1 MRHKDGTILN
11 AMDSVIHITTGSF
24 PNTVTWVK
32 ILLIFGHGL
41 FLMITVTL
49 LWVDRGRPDISPFGD
64 CAIYSE
70 NSVNYVFFPL
80 N

>member
-1 MRHKDGTILN
+1 MLHHPDALYGLHENQPEACFGPGKNQLRHKDGTILN
-11 AMDSVIHITTGSF
+11 AMDSVIHITIGPF

-49 LWVDRGRPDISPFGD
+49 LGVDRG
-64 CAIYSE
+64 
-70 NSVNYVFFPL
+70 
-80 N
+80 